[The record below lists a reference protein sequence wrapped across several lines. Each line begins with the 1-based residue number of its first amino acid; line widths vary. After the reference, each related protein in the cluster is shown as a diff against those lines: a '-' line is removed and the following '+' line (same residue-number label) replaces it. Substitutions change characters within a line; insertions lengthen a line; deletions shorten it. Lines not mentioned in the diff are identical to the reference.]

1 MEENENK
8 KDIIEI
14 TKVEDENNETINNDQ
29 AEVKENKTE
38 TSVNN
43 QNDNKKEQG
52 EDSKKGYA
60 IASLVLGIVS
70 LVMFCAWGIS
80 IICAILALIFG
91 IIGRKSSEKTMANTG
106 IITAIIQFSLSILAI
121 ICFIIFVVIGVM
133 EDSNKSDYDRYKYYD
148 YYNDYSMYD

>member
-14 TKVEDENNETINNDQ
+14 TKIEDENKETIDTNQETVKDNKNDSTINN
-29 AEVKENKTE
+29 KEDI
-38 TSVNN
+38 
-43 QNDNKKEQG
+43 NDPNG
-52 EDSKKGYA
+52 TDDKKGLA
-60 IASLVLGIVS
+60 IASMILGIVS

-91 IIGRKSSEKTMANTG
+91 IIGRKSSEKGMANTG

-121 ICFIIFVVIGVM
+121 ICFVIFIIIGIN
-133 EDSNKSDYDRYKYYD
+133 EDNRYDYNKYKYYD
-148 YYNDYSMYD
+148 YHNDYSMYD